1 MSPRDE
7 RRLTFIVVP
16 QGDLD
21 TKTIDV
27 SYRRLKVILVVFAI
41 VVLLLALMV
50 GAWWSL
56 AMKATRVNELEREL
70 ATLEKERA
78 KVDSLAHLLANV
90 ETQYERVRE
99 MLGADAP
106 AAGKQPLLPELPS
119 AILRDD
125 DGDGVADSGAPDAW
139 PLTERGYITRG
150 LTKTSTPH
158 PGLDIAV
165 PQNSYIRASGP
176 GTIKVAGDDPVYG
189 QYIVIDH
196 GGGLETVYGHAS
208 RLLVRKGTRVKR
220 LQVIA
225 LSGSTGQST
234 APHLHFE
241 VRKAGK
247 PVDPYQ
253 YVRQP

>member
-1 MSPRDE
+1 MDD

-16 QGDLD
+16 HGDLD
-21 TKTIDV
+21 TKTIEIP
-27 SYRRLKVILVVFAI
+27 YRRLKVLLGLVTVAVLVLAI
-41 VVLLLALMV
+41 MV
-50 GAWWSL
+50 GMWWTIL
-56 AMKATRVNELEREL
+56 MRAARVPELEKQLR
-70 ATLEKERA
+70 TLEKERA
-78 KVDSLAHLLANV
+78 KVDSLAHVLAEV

-106 AAGKQPLLPELPS
+106 AAGKQPLLPELPKGV
-119 AILRDD
+119 LRDD
-125 DGDGVADSGAPDAW
+125 DGDGVADSAAPDAW
-139 PLTERGYITRG
+139 PLTERGYVTRG
-150 LTKTSTPH
+150 LTKTKTPH

-176 GTIKVAGDDPVYG
+176 GVVKTAGEDPVYG
-189 QYIVIDH
+189 RYLVIDH
-196 GGGLETVYGHAS
+196 GGGLESLYGHAS
-208 RLLVRKGTRVKR
+208 RLLVSEGTRVKR
-220 LQVIA
+220 QQMIA

-241 VRKAGK
+241 VRKDGK